1 MRYCRRKD
9 DIHQPGTEQRYFT
22 GDGSREDNTAPVP
35 IFWVKEVAYAGV
47 RSSEFEVRGL
57 EFGVRSSRFG
67 VRQAAINRSRPRPR
81 KRCSPFVVLPF
92 AVPRSP
98 FGVRGRYAHTPIRRY
113 GAYLVAASPRQVL
126 FAFVVNP
133 LSSAPQGGNVTDPS
147 RQQRKQYRDS
157 KDICGPIPTL
167 GREK

>member
-1 MRYCRRKD
+1 MGDDAWIRSERFKRSSRIRAHHPMRYCRRKD

-67 VRQAAINRSRPRPR
+67 VRGSASRNQSFSSSSS
-81 KRCSPFVVLPF
+81 KALF
-92 AVPRSP
+92 AVRRFTVRRSP
-98 FGVRGRYAHTPIRRY
+98 FTVRGSGSIRPHADTPIRRLF
-113 GAYLVAASPRQVL
+113 GCSFAAPG
-126 FAFVVNP
+126 P
-133 LSSAPQGGNVTDPS
+133 LCL
-147 RQQRKQYRDS
+147 
-157 KDICGPIPTL
+157 CG
-167 GREK
+167 